1 MQTVTLNNFNMYL
14 IYEDGRI
21 FSKQSNKFLKITYDK
36 NVKYNRISLI
46 NDFGEKKKFLVH
58 RLVAEAF
65 IPNPEN
71 KPEVNHIDGDKTN
84 NHVSNLEWVTRS
96 ENMQHA
102 FKTGLNSNIGI
113 NNSRSL
119 LTEREVIEIYC
130 KLLEGSRGCDL
141 AKEYNVS
148 RPTIS
153 DIKARRNWQ
162 DILGDY
168 PACNVKQK
176 QKSLSEETV
185 RWICSEL
192 KNGTRVCDILKKST
206 NKNLTEDQ
214 VFHIKLKKSFIKIS
228 NEYF

>member
-1 MQTVTLNNFNMYL
+1 MYL

-119 LTEREVIEIYC
+119 LTERGY
-130 KLLEGSRGCDL
+130 R
-141 AKEYNVS
+141 
-148 RPTIS
+148 
-153 DIKARRNWQ
+153 
-162 DILGDY
+162 DIL
-168 PACNVKQK
+168 
-176 QKSLSEETV
+176 
-185 RWICSEL
+185 
-192 KNGTRVCDILKKST
+192 
-206 NKNLTEDQ
+206 
-214 VFHIKLKKSFIKIS
+214 
-228 NEYF
+228 